1 MDSDFP
7 AWSLELHGH
16 EVIYRTAGSGPPVV
30 IVHGMVNSSKHW
42 RDVALR
48 LAETHTVIVPDLIG
62 HGDTAAVRGDYSIGA
77 HAAVI
82 RDLLSAIGIES
93 ATFVGHS
100 LGGGIAMQF
109 FYQFP
114 YKVERLALVSS
125 GGLGQEVS
133 PMLRGAALPG
143 AAGIVWAASHR
154 SVLGVLD
161 GIAAAGGKAGWRNAV
176 YLRAV
181 TRALRPLQDP
191 GARQAFL
198 QSLRSVI
205 DIHGQKVSA
214 VDRLYLLGPVETLI
228 VWGEKRPHDPDPA
241 RHRRPRADPALAH
254 GDAAARRAL
263 PEPRGSGRPRRRPRP
278 LARRDE
284 AVRPLRRGLV
294 RAHRLEARPRP
305 APARGLS
312 RQSSSRIL
320 VLARRPERPR
330 VGPATRV
337 DVEARSGAR
346 HQARLPR
353 GRAALH
359 LKPAGRREAVHSFF
373 RLVSAHASRI
383 ADCRAVRKTRYRTQT
398 SP

>member
-1 MDSDFP
+1 MDSEFH

-42 RDVALR
+42 RDVALK
-48 LAETHTVIVPDLIG
+48 LAEKHTVIVPDLIG
-62 HGDTAAVRGDYSIGA
+62 HGDSAAVRGDYSIGA

-114 YKVERLALVSS
+114 HKVERLALVSS
-125 GGLGQEVS
+125 GGLGQDVS

-143 AAGIVWAASHR
+143 AAGFVWAASHR
-154 SVLGVLD
+154 SILGMLD
-161 GIAAAGGKAGWRNAV
+161 GIAAVGGKAGWKKAV
-176 YLRAV
+176 YLKAL

-198 QSLRSVI
+198 NSLRSVI

-228 VWGEKRPHDPDPA
+228 VWGEKDRTIPIEHGIAAHDLIPHS
-241 RHRRPRADPALAH
+241 RLETLPRAAHFPNLEDPSGLA
-254 GDAAARRAL
+254 DVLDRW
-263 PEPRGSGRPRRRPRP
+263 
-278 LARRDE
+278 LAETKPFTLSEEDWAELIASR
-284 AVRPLRRGLV
+284 LV
-294 RAHRLEARPRP
+294 R
-305 APARGLS
+305 G
-312 RQSSSRIL
+312 
-320 VLARRPERPR
+320 
-330 VGPATRV
+330 
-337 DVEARSGAR
+337 R
-346 HQARLPR
+346 HL
-353 GRAALH
+353 RAA
-359 LKPAGRREAVHSFF
+359 
-373 RLVSAHASRI
+373 
-383 ADCRAVRKTRYRTQT
+383 
-398 SP
+398 